1 MKRLLSSLVMTLAM
15 LGVMPQAALAANA
28 DWSWS
33 DLSSYLSV
41 RDNRPVWA
49 VAHTNA
55 GWYLTDGQNLW
66 NNGQVYR
73 FDGSTS
79 VNVTMDVRNAG
90 MDRVDDIVSDG
101 SDTVIFLQD
110 VVRLDNK
117 FRMVVNKNGTFY
129 NATDIVRG
137 MLDSDEGISQL
148 VGYKGSWRLI
158 TTKGRLF
165 GWNGNTSAPY
175 QITLPT
181 AARTI
186 IADERTSDYS
196 NRALYQ
202 VNEKLYDFSM
212 SIQPINNGQ
221 WIIRLAHDRSVYRGL
236 SSEFTYTWY
245 RVTNDGTFTDI
256 SNILPNARQVSLI
269 GSNGKT
275 VLITSKDRTLP
286 DSRESYYGY
295 GEMMTWVHSYDGVS
309 SPTTSSITE
318 KGWKT
323 TSVAWNGTS
332 WMFVQNSKHIYRL
345 VNGRIEYM
353 GEARDYFTSV
363 SGDTNGRFL
372 LGGAASTLGNT
383 NPAFPLTA
391 KLVMVTETGV
401 TTAGSSN
408 TTNAEHEWT
417 DSGTGIR
424 SWEWLSPN
432 VSSLVENGQ
441 TTYNVGATDPDGVT
455 RIDVVANGS
464 VLRTCTW
471 NASTENRECSG
482 TLWTGTYPS
491 NTNVFVNAKIT
502 DNTGRVT
509 WTKGFSIWN
518 GNATTNGTPA
528 NVANTDATS
537 WVWLDPNI
545 SSFNQDGY
553 TNFHVSANDP
563 DGINRIVVVVNGT
576 DRKIC
581 AYSSAK
587 GNQECAYTLYGS
599 EYSNGSTIYVNARIE
614 DANGNTRWTD
624 SRTLERRAETT
635 TTGTNTSGTVS
646 AWGWFEETDALERNE
661 ETVFHGEAWAER
673 GLDKIEV
680 YVNDSLKRTC
690 DFSTAYGN
698 QGCTL
703 TVRGND
709 YAAGTTLSA
718 KVRATDMNGA
728 TVYGSTKTVYVST
741 SSVTNPP
748 ANTPSQQTGE
758 VSAWEWTD
766 KDTTTITLD
775 QTYTYHAGA
784 WAERGIKSVTMYAN
798 GAVAYTC
805 SYYSTSGNKDCWIR
819 IDGRSFAVG
828 STIFVNAKVTDAK
841 GKEAWT
847 TGKTVSIAS
856 KAATSAN
863 GDAHPSTISV
873 TSNRESGYTSTQLVT
888 LSANAT
894 DSDGISRIEIY
905 VNGQRVRICSN
916 STSCGHTTLP
926 QASDKYLVYSATVV
940 DKLGNVASTEYK
952 QIARMK

>member
-1 MKRLLSSLVMTLAM
+1 MKRLLSSLIMTLAM

-49 VAHTNA
+49 VAHTNS
-55 GWYLTDGQNLW
+55 GWYMTDGQNLW

-79 VNVTMDVRNAG
+79 INVTMDVRNAG
-90 MDRVDDIVSDG
+90 IDRVDDIVSDG

-117 FRMVVNKNGTFY
+117 FRIVVNKNGTFY

-137 MLDSDEGISQL
+137 MLDSDEGISQI
-148 VGYKGSWRLI
+148 VGYNGSWRLI

-181 AARTI
+181 AARELVAEGRSVSNYNQRAI
-186 IADERTSDYS
+186 YS
-196 NRALYQ
+196 VQNANRGIPMRIQ
-202 VNEKLYDFSM
+202 PVNENQWVL
-212 SIQPINNGQ
+212 SITHYYFGYNVQANGYEY
-221 WIIRLAHDRSVYRGL
+221 A
-236 SSEFTYTWY
+236 WY
-245 RVTNDGTFTDI
+245 RLTNDNIFTNI
-256 SNILPNARQVSLI
+256 SNSFPQMGYMELI

-275 VLITSKDRTLP
+275 ALVIHDRLENDTDTLYAYNGISEP
-286 DSRESYYGY
+286 VAISLNR
-295 GEMMTWVHSYDGVS
+295 
-309 SPTTSSITE
+309 
-318 KGWKT
+318 KGWHST
-323 TSVAWNGTS
+323 VVSWNGTS
-332 WMFVQNSKHIYRL
+332 WMLVDDAKGVYRI
-345 VNGRIEYM
+345 VNNAVEYM

-401 TTAGSSN
+401 TAAGSSN
-408 TTNAEHEWT
+408 TTNVEHEWT

-455 RIDVVANGS
+455 RIDVVVNGS

-471 NASTENRECSG
+471 NASAENRECFG

-491 NTNVFVNAKIT
+491 NTNVFANAKIT

-563 DGINRIVVVVNGT
+563 DGINRIVIVVNGT
-576 DRKIC
+576 DRKTC
-581 AYSSAK
+581 TYSAST

-624 SRTLERRAETT
+624 SRTITRTADATT
-635 TTGTNTSGTVS
+635 NPTTNTNGTVS
-646 AWGWFEETDALERNE
+646 AWGWFEETDALDRNE
-661 ETVFHGEAWAER
+661 ETIFHGEAWAER
-673 GLDKIEV
+673 GLGKIEV
-680 YVNDSLKRTC
+680 YINDSLKRTC
-690 DFSTAYGN
+690 NFSTAYGN
-698 QGCTL
+698 QGCTF
-703 TVRGND
+703 TVRAND

-718 KVRATDMNGA
+718 KVRATDVNGA
-728 TVYGSTKTVYVST
+728 TVYGATKTVYVST

-748 ANTPSQQTGE
+748 AETPSQKTGE

-766 KDTTTITLD
+766 KDANSIRLD

-784 WAERGIKSVTMYAN
+784 WAERGVKSVTMYAN

-828 STIFVNAKVTDAK
+828 STIFVNAKVTDMN

-847 TGKTVSIAS
+847 TGKTVSITG
-856 KAATSAN
+856 KTATTSGN
-863 GDAHPSTISV
+863 DAHPSTISV

-888 LSANAT
+888 LSAHAT
-894 DSDGISRIEIY
+894 DPDGISRIEIY

-916 STSCGHTTLP
+916 ATSCGHTTLP

-940 DKLGNVASTEYK
+940 DKLGNVSSTEYK
-952 QIARMK
+952 QIARVK